1 MARFDDRILNRLL
14 DSYENSSLAKGTNKV
29 AVHVDFRFNRQSIP
43 EYFDE
48 SSLAY
53 EAIHA
58 CAHELEAMGF
68 VRIVWKKGK
77 EDHIIEKLI
86 LNDEKTEEIYQYLG
100 RRPHAS
106 YVKENLELIRSFRS
120 SCSSPVCGSFLK
132 WLEERLCK
140 DLTVKEFIDL
150 TCQKET
156 EQLIQAVRAVEENR
170 AESYVREF
178 SIRNFSDSKIFEQMY
193 GKIGKIFRRFSSGF
207 EDMDTEDIL
216 AEYGIYHTPN
226 YIYLKGQGILFLGKD
241 GDEKIDL
248 SLLKQGIGLSGEDL
262 PYIRIKGREKIRK
275 VITIENLT
283 SFFRWQ
289 EKDSLMIYL
298 GGYHNKVRRQLL
310 REIYEAV
317 PEAEYLH
324 FGDID
329 VGGFEIYE
337 DLCRKTGIPFR
348 LYHMGT
354 AELEKYRRFGKKLT
368 DSDKKR
374 LKALREQAEQD
385 GADYTAALK
394 YMEEHEMKLEQ
405 ECIGEDLMEFQQK

>member
-1 MARFDDRILNRLL
+1 M
-14 DSYENSSLAKGTNKV
+14 S
-29 AVHVDFRFNRQSIP
+29 
-43 EYFDE
+43 
-48 SSLAY
+48 
-53 EAIHA
+53 
-58 CAHELEAMGF
+58 
-68 VRIVWKKGK
+68 
-77 EDHIIEKLI
+77 
-86 LNDEKTEEIYQYLG
+86 
-100 RRPHAS
+100 
-106 YVKENLELIRSFRS
+106 
-120 SCSSPVCGSFLK
+120 
-132 WLEERLCK
+132 
-140 DLTVKEFIDL
+140 
-150 TCQKET
+150 
-156 EQLIQAVRAVEENR
+156 
-170 AESYVREF
+170 
-178 SIRNFSDSKIFEQMY
+178 
-193 GKIGKIFRRFSSGF
+193 
-207 EDMDTEDIL
+207 
-216 AEYGIYHTPN
+216 
-226 YIYLKGQGILFLGKD
+226 LGKD
-241 GDEKIDL
+241 GNEKIDL

-337 DLCRKTGIPFR
+337 DLCWKTGIPFR

-385 GADYTAALK
+385 GADYAAALK

-405 ECIGEDLMEFQQK
+405 ECIGESSMEFQQN